1 MSSDL
6 AHWKH
11 PLCRGTVQ
19 GKAMMRKERVDAV
32 ETVAAKLFA
41 VEAAIDAA
49 IGMAAELGTVM
60 VEARTTA
67 RLSALMGQEALEHAT
82 GSLARLVEA
91 RSKIVE
97 THSALDQVKSEL
109 GLRAFAFGGGMQKPI
124 GDPMLCVVEK
134 EAA

>member
-1 MSSDL
+1 VEQR
-6 AHWKH
+6 K
-11 PLCRGTVQ
+11 

-32 ETVAAKLFA
+32 EAVAAKLFA

-60 VEARTTA
+60 VEARTKA
-67 RLSALMGQEALEHAT
+67 KLSALMGQDALEHAT

-91 RSKIVE
+91 RCKIVE
-97 THSALDQVKSEL
+97 THSALDHLKSEL
-109 GLRAFAFGGGMQKPI
+109 GLRTLAFGGGMQKPI